1 MNDAASQNPSLPR
14 LAEPAA
20 AAARPPAQAEGN
32 IPLGIMCMIAA
43 TVAFAATHAVS
54 KWLIANYPIG
64 QVMFSRS
71 LVGLVI
77 ASAILLPIHGFSVY
91 GTKQPQNHLM
101 RGLSQSLSQTF
112 SVLAFGLMPL
122 AGAVAINFSAP
133 LWSALVA
140 IVFLKEKAGPVRWLV
155 LLIGFT
161 GVLIVTNPGAD
172 TLTLGAIFA
181 LLNAIML
188 GTVTVAVR
196 GMASTESP
204 QTLLIWQ
211 LSTVTFFHA
220 FLLFFGVKWAPP
232 ADLALFALGGI
243 TNLIGQYFW
252 TKALVLAPAT
262 AVSPFF
268 YFMLVWV
275 MVIGFLVWGDVPT
288 TALLTGSAIVIA
300 SGLFLLWHEARRRRA
315 KAA

>member
-1 MNDAASQNPSLPR
+1 MNTTVSTTSAAQ
-14 LAEPAA
+14 PATPA
-20 AAARPPAQAEGN
+20 PAAARPEGN
-32 IPLGIMCMIAA
+32 VPLGIIYMIIA
-43 TVAFAATHAVS
+43 TVAFAGTHAVS

-71 LVGLVI
+71 LVGLVV
-77 ASAILLPIHGFSVY
+77 ALAILLPMHGFGVY
-91 GTKQPQNHLM
+91 ATRQPRNHVM

-112 SVLAFGLMPL
+112 SVIAFGLMPL
-122 AGAVAINFSAP
+122 AGAIAINFSAP

-140 IVFLKEKAGPVRWLV
+140 IIFLKEKAGLARWV
-155 LLIGFT
+155 MLLAGFT

-172 TLTLGAIFA
+172 TLTVGAIFA

-196 GMASTESP
+196 GMASTESS

-220 FLLFFGVKWAPP
+220 FLLFLGVKWAPP

-268 YFMLVWV
+268 YFMLVWA
-275 MVIGFLVWGDVPT
+275 MIIGFFVWGDVPT
-288 TALLTGSAIVIA
+288 PALLVGSAIVVA
-300 SGLFLLWHEARRRRA
+300 SGLLLLWHEARRRRLP
-315 KAA
+315 KAGA